1 MSVKNLHLVKVLLA
15 IFCFL
20 AGAGLIFT
28 GIGIIGTFFLWWIG
42 WSLLTK

>member
-1 MSVKNLHLVKVLLA
+1 LIA

-28 GIGIIGTFFLWWIG
+28 GIGVIGTFFLWWIAWG
-42 WSLLTK
+42 LIRD